1 MGLLGNSFT
10 SNFSAG
16 TAWGTVRAFS
26 PGNRG
31 KRQLFLQSYNIDGSA
46 TATSYNANPLG
57 GYPSGTWQLAR
68 TEGQMSMRS
77 FSEGDLEAYLY
88 PSKNMSID
96 LTGEG
101 VLTADAALVI
111 AMFLD
116 MIGSGDL
123 TATITGNLN
132 MSLDMEGSGGLTA
145 SMSGIANMLIAMTG
159 EGTFEAA
166 IAAYGNMSIDMV
178 VTGTGLSTSNVG
190 QYVWQAILSE
200 FSANPDSA
208 AAKLLA
214 AGSAGDPWSTT
225 LPATYTGTQAG
236 AIMDRIQTLV
246 DELHKIEG
254 LSLGNPMEVTQTNRT
269 AGTINLDITGDGE
282 TQTIVTRN
290 D

>member
-10 SNFSAG
+10 TNFGAG
-16 TAWGTVRAFS
+16 TAWGTVRAFT

-57 GYPSGTWQLAR
+57 GYPSATWQLAR
-68 TEGQMSMRS
+68 SAGQMSMRS

-178 VTGTGLSTSNVG
+178 VTGTGLSTANVG
-190 QYVWQAILSE
+190 KFVWEALISQFATDPE
-200 FSANPDSA
+200 SA

-214 AGSAGDPWSTT
+214 AGSAGDPWSTN
-225 LPATYTGTQAG
+225 LPAAYTGTQAG
-236 AIMDRIQTLV
+236 NILAQIQTLV
-246 DELHKIEG
+246 DELHKIRG
-254 LSLGNPMEVTQTNRT
+254 LDAANPWTVTPTTESAGSIDLEV
-269 AGTINLDITGDGE
+269 TGDGVSIS
-282 TQTIVTRN
+282 TVTRQ
-290 D
+290 